1 MIAIGKTQ
9 ESLTNYLT
17 QLNKQLASIN
27 ESISTSLPFTKN
39 HCLKVEKALT
49 QNFNAS

>member
-9 ESLTNYLT
+9 ESFDELLT

-27 ESISTSLPFTKN
+27 ESISNQLHSQN
-39 HCLKVEKALT
+39 HCSESREG
-49 QNFNAS
+49 FNKKLQMQV